1 MANHVPQFTL
11 YGNGR
16 VVFVRPADEG
26 TTTPDGI
33 RQNAPLR
40 TGMLSEAQIQ
50 ELLKFALGDGALGR
64 AGPSYP
70 AVNIADAPTTTF
82 EIHAEGGS
90 KTVSVGAL
98 GMDTSGTDGL
108 IRLAFQKLADRLGN
122 FDQGGL
128 LGGAMYEPAS
138 YRGILFENAMA
149 QGQVIRQWPWKD
161 LASAAFTAPPEGGF
175 AGGRLHVLTP
185 DQVKVLGLTPYQAG
199 LAGGLVL
206 RQVDGTLVTIVV
218 RPLLPDEKS

>member
-1 MANHVPQFTL
+1 
-11 YGNGR
+11 
-16 VVFVRPADEG
+16 
-26 TTTPDGI
+26 
-33 RQNAPLR
+33 
-40 TGMLSEAQIQ
+40 
-50 ELLKFALGDGALGR
+50 
-64 AGPSYP
+64 
-70 AVNIADAPTTTF
+70 
-82 EIHAEGGS
+82 
-90 KTVSVGAL
+90 
-98 GMDTSGTDGL
+98 
-108 IRLAFQKLADRLGN
+108 
-122 FDQGGL
+122 
-128 LGGAMYEPAS
+128 MYEPTS